1 MGVFNV
7 YLIGILIGLGL
18 VRQGM
23 CQRPQDT
30 PSSEKPGAVST
41 LIEPLEMEPI
51 FITISPLHRTIKHGS
66 VIIEKEIQLNWN
78 AAAHQNE
85 TFDSVALYT
94 VDPSVYNEAKPEVLI
109 KIADYPEG
117 FYQTNVSIAS
127 AIFPAGWENTSETST
142 PEPGE
147 HCLPFWAGTLVND
160 VLQFLTCLKIRPTWM
175 HDHRDVL
182 GHLSVLS
189 LLLPGTHNSACY
201 KKIDLSNIAD
211 IITENTIT
219 QDVDVW
225 GQLVYGIRY
234 VNLQTSYYSLKKKQR
249 GPVDEMNFYIS
260 NDMIRIRPL
269 LPVLQDIR
277 RFLEI
282 SQHEI
287 VFLDFHRF
295 PIGMKALA
303 HHKVLID
310 LIEKE
315 FGDLAFPRPDYFL
328 KVPTLETIWKEN
340 KRLIIFYG
348 EEPRLAKASPILWEP
363 LHHFSGRKQTVS
375 GLFHYIED
383 IMSRSEQITYTKGLW
398 NVMAH
403 LTPDPLAFYSHPEQI
418 SLRSIS
424 ENSNRNISD
433 WFVKYWW
440 KNASII
446 STDFFLNTNII
457 NMAVNTN
464 IYKGITMEKDLPT
477 IQYNEAV
484 GADKGAVAEDPPSP
498 NKIY

>member
-348 EEPRLAKASPILWEP
+348 EEPRLAK
-363 LHHFSGRKQTVS
+363 G
-375 GLFHYIED
+375 
-383 IMSRSEQITYTKGLW
+383 
-398 NVMAH
+398 
-403 LTPDPLAFYSHPEQI
+403 
-418 SLRSIS
+418 
-424 ENSNRNISD
+424 ENRR
-433 WFVKYWW
+433 
-440 KNASII
+440 
-446 STDFFLNTNII
+446 
-457 NMAVNTN
+457 
-464 IYKGITMEKDLPT
+464 
-477 IQYNEAV
+477 
-484 GADKGAVAEDPPSP
+484 
-498 NKIY
+498 